1 MSGNFSAASLEAT
14 QNRVKQLIATIT
26 EKVNKL
32 GSISNSISGIVA
44 AGSGSVA
51 ASWSNIGQG
60 YNQLS
65 SKVEEQVT
73 AFAQDLTDYVTNTLE
88 NETTKQAK
96 IDSIN
101 DSVTDLMQRL
111 GQI

>member
-1 MSGNFSAASLEAT
+1 MSGNFSAASLEIT
-14 QNRVKQLIATIT
+14 QNRVKQLIASIT

-32 GSISNSISGIVA
+32 GSISDSIAGIVA

-51 ASWSNIGQG
+51 ASWTSIGQG

-65 SKVEEQVT
+65 TKVGEQVT
-73 AFAQDLTDYVTNTLE
+73 AFAQDLNDYMANTIE
-88 NETTKQAK
+88 NETLKQAK

-101 DSVTDLMQRL
+101 DSVNDLMQRL